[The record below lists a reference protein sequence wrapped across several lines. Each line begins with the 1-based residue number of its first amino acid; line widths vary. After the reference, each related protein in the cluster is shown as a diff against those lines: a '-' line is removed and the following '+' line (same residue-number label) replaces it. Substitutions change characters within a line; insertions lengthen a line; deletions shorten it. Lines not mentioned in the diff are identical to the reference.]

1 MKTLKTLAQ
10 INKKSEQLLS
20 KIAKGK
26 DLQFKRNRAD
36 KGTIELKDF
45 IGDVWSYDYEERQK
59 IFSLLQHF
67 SNQAYII

>member
-1 MKTLKTLAQ
+1 MRTLKTLAQ

-20 KIAKGK
+20 HIAKGK
-26 DLQFKRNRAD
+26 DLQFKRNRAN
-36 KGTIELKDF
+36 KSTIELKEF
-45 IGDVWSYDYEERQK
+45 IGDVWSYDYEERQE